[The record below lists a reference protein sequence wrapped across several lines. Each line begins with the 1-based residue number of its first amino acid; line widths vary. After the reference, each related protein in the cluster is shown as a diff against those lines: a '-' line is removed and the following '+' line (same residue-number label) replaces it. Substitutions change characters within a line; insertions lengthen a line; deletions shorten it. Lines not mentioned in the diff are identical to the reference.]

1 MPLIGLADFTTQRN
15 SKQVDSATST
25 ISSSQSS
32 TYYGIPYFLRG
43 DLLICRYHPR
53 VLYIDIDL
61 HHGDGVQEAFYSTD
75 RVFTLSFHKYDPEN
89 FFPGTG
95 NYDEVGASSG
105 KHHCLNV
112 PLRDGI
118 DDPSYIS
125 LFKSIVEPV
134 LVAYRPT
141 SIVIQCG
148 ADSLG
153 CDRLGRFNLS
163 IVAHGE
169 CIEFIRSFN
178 IPLLI
183 LGGGGY
189 TVKNVARCWAYETS
203 LALQKELPNTIPE
216 SMPLEFRSKFGP
228 DFELHPN
235 LRTTV
240 PNANTP
246 RYLEKIRAICLDQ
259 LKWMRGAPSVEFS
272 ERYGE
277 DGYDEDV
284 DDALED
290 EYADSR
296 QGMERNWEGN
306 GVMKDYDVGKG
317 VDPIVNV

>member
-1 MPLIGLADFTTQRN
+1 M
-15 SKQVDSATST
+15 
-25 ISSSQSS
+25 
-32 TYYGIPYFLRG
+32 
-43 DLLICRYHPR
+43 
-53 VLYIDIDL
+53 LYIDIDL
-61 HHGDGVQEAFYSTD
+61 HHGDGVQEAFFSTD

-118 DDPSYIS
+118 DDASYVS

-141 SIVIQCG
+141 SVVIQCG

-178 IPLLI
+178 IPLLV

-203 LALQKELPNTIPE
+203 LALQKDLPNTIPE
-216 SMPLEFRSKFGP
+216 TMPAEFRSKFGP
-228 DFELHPN
+228 DYELHPN

-259 LKWMRGAPSVEFS
+259 LKWMRGAPSVEFA

-284 DDALED
+284 DDAMED
-290 EYADSR
+290 DYMDSR
-296 QGMERNWEGN
+296 EGMEKSWEGN
-306 GVMKDYDVGKG
+306 GIRKDHHELVGKD

>member
-1 MPLIGLADFTTQRN
+1 LIL
-15 SKQVDSATST
+15 
-25 ISSSQSS
+25 
-32 TYYGIPYFLRG
+32 
-43 DLLICRYHPR
+43 RYHPR

-61 HHGDGVQEAFYSTD
+61 HHGDGVQEAFFSTD
-75 RVFTLSFHKYDPEN
+75 RVFTLSFHKYDPEH

-95 NYDEVGASSG
+95 NYDEVGASQG

-118 DDPSYIS
+118 DDQSYVS

-163 IVAHGE
+163 IIAHGD
-169 CIEFIRSFN
+169 CIDFIRTFN

-203 LALQKELPNTIPE
+203 LALQVELPPTIPE
-216 SMPLEFRSKFGP
+216 SMPVEFRSKFGP
-228 DFELHPN
+228 TFELHPN

-240 PNANTP
+240 PNANSNK
-246 RYLEKIRAICLDQ
+246 YLERIRGICLDQ
-259 LKWMRGAPSVEFS
+259 LKWLRGAPSVEFS
-272 ERYGE
+272 ERYGG
-277 DGYDEDV
+277 DWMDEEV
-284 DDALED
+284 DAAMED
-290 EYADSR
+290 EFADSR
-296 QGMERNWEGN
+296 SGMEKSWEGN
-306 GVMKDYDVGKG
+306 GTRSSGGNAFVNDNNAVGKG
-317 VDPIVNV
+317 LDAIVNV